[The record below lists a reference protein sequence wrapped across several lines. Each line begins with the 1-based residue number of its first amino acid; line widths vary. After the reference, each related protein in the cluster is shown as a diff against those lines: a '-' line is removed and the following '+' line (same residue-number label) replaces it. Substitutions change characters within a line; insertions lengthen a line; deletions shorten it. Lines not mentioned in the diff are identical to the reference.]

1 MTLSCRLRSML
12 KHAVMVASLGLVL
25 AGCVGAPSPSTRV
38 LDAQALAA
46 QNGWNE
52 RIIPAKGFELSAFH
66 PGNFRAGG
74 NLTIYIEGDGFAWA
88 TGSQPSPDPTP
99 INPVAL
105 RLALAHPAG
114 NAAYLARP
122 CQYAMSRGETC
133 SQRYWTNARFAP
145 EVIDAM
151 NGAISTLKDRF
162 AARKL
167 VLVGY
172 SGGAAIAALVAARR
186 DDVAEL
192 VTVAGNLD
200 HAAWT
205 THHRLSPLSGSLNAA
220 DVARNV
226 AHIPQT
232 HFIGKQDRVIPP
244 ELAQQWPEAF
254 SGSRQENI
262 RIIASF
268 DHGCCWDRDWP
279 ALLAA
284 QRII

>member
-52 RIIPAKGFELSAFH
+52 RIIAAGEFELSAFH
-66 PGNFRAGG
+66 PRDFRAGSP
-74 NLTIYIEGDGFAWA
+74 LTIYIEGDGFAWA
-88 TGSQPSPDPTP
+88 TSSHPSTDPTP

-105 RLALAHPAG
+105 KLALAHPAG

-122 CQYAMSRGETC
+122 CQYTMPRGETC

-145 EVIDAM
+145 EVINAM
-151 NGAISTLKDRF
+151 NVAISTLKDRF
-162 AARKL
+162 AAREL

-186 DDVAEL
+186 DDVVEL

-205 THHRLSPLSGSLNAA
+205 SHHRLSPLSGSLNAA
-220 DVARNV
+220 DVARNI

-284 QRII
+284 H

>member
-12 KHAVMVASLGLVL
+12 KHAVILASLGLVL

-38 LDAQALAA
+38 LYSQTLAA

-99 INPVAL
+99 INPMGL

-122 CQYAMSRGETC
+122 CQYTMPRGETC
-133 SQRYWTNARFAP
+133 SQHYWTNARFAP
-145 EVIDAM
+145 EVLDAM
-151 NGAISTLKDRF
+151 NIAISTIKDRF
-162 AARKL
+162 GAREL

-186 DDVAEL
+186 DDVVEL

-220 DVARNV
+220 DVARNI
-226 AHIPQT
+226 ARIPQT
-232 HFIGKQDRVIPP
+232 HFIGEQDRVIPP
-244 ELAQQWPEAF
+244 ELAQKWPEAF
-254 SGSRQENI
+254 SGSRHENI
-262 RIIASF
+262 HIIPSF
-268 DHGCCWDRDWP
+268 DHSCCWERDWP
-279 ALLAA
+279 TLLAA
-284 QRII
+284 H

>member
-1 MTLSCRLRSML
+1 ML
-12 KHAVMVASLGLVL
+12 KHAAMVACLGLVL
-25 AGCVGAPSPSTRV
+25 AGCVGVPSPSTRM
-38 LDAQALAA
+38 LYSQTLAA

-105 RLALAHPAG
+105 SLALAHPAG

-151 NGAISTLKDRF
+151 NGAISILKDSF
-162 AARKL
+162 GAGEV

-200 HAAWT
+200 HEAWT

-220 DVARNV
+220 DVARTI
-226 AHIPQT
+226 AQIPQT
-232 HFIGKQDRVIPP
+232 HFIGEEDRVIPT
-244 ELAQQWPEAF
+244 ELAQNWPEAF
-254 SGSRQENI
+254 SGSRQKNI
-262 RIIASF
+262 HIIPSF
-268 DHGCCWDRDWP
+268 DHSCCWDRDWP
-279 ALLAA
+279 TLLAA
-284 QRII
+284 R